1 MNEKNT
7 EQLLTELLAYQKKEV
22 RHTRIAS
29 LAEVDTLIGEAG
41 TLINNTNSMV
51 ETNTDAVTDTIQKLN
66 EVDFEGL
73 NSAIQNLNDVV
84 EPLSNFARMFQ

>member
-1 MNEKNT
+1 M
-7 EQLLTELLAYQKKEV
+7 Q
-22 RHTRIAS
+22 AS
-29 LAEVDTLIGEAG
+29 LAEVDALIGEAG